1 MARISL
7 ATTKTIVFSETYKD
21 FEDNFLVENTN
32 HLFLHKDYDYTINLI
47 NGKQP
52 FYGLIYSLSKNKLS
66 IL

>member
-1 MARISL
+1 MARILL
-7 ATTKTIVFSETYKD
+7 ATIKIIVFSKVYKD

-32 HLFLHKDYDYTINLI
+32 HLLLHKDYDYTINLI

-52 FYGLIYSLSKNKLS
+52 LYKLIYSLSKNKLS